1 MEDKFKK
8 AFEKV
13 EANYKCFDSTSW
25 LILDTKQKIAEL
37 LEIENPNKT
46 QEVQLATAMYMLKA
60 LSKLSIVE
68 NSINKTN

>member
-25 LILDTKQKIAEL
+25 LILDTKQKIASL
-37 LEIENPNKT
+37 FSIENPNKT
-46 QEVQLATAMYMLKA
+46 QIVQLAPAITRLKA
-60 LSKLSIVE
+60 LS
-68 NSINKTN
+68 N